1 MMQRWRHYLLG
12 AALAVLGLTTGCSIL
27 PKSEPQTRFTLP
39 AAALDTHVPQQ
50 KGVLFVAVPQGNR
63 LISSNYVLI
72 QPEHTEI
79 QVYKGTLWADTVPSL
94 LRERLITAFSE
105 AQLFDAISGDAALR
119 SDLALET
126 YVQRFQVQFENDQP
140 IVHVQADAKLV
151 DSNTASIV
159 RSQRFYVTQPAQSK
173 DVVHLVAAFGQATD
187 QLSLEL
193 IQWLSRECDKLTLPI
208 Q

>member
-1 MMQRWRHYLLG
+1 MMQHWRYYLLG
-12 AALAVLGLTTGCSIL
+12 VALAALGLISGCSIL
-27 PKSEPQTRFTLP
+27 PKSDPQARFNLP
-39 AAALDTHVPQQ
+39 ASTLSAPVSKQ
-50 KGVLFVAVPQGNR
+50 KGVLFVAVPQGTR
-63 LISSNYVLI
+63 LSSSNYILI

-126 YVQRFQVQFENDQP
+126 YIQRFQVQFENDQP
-140 IVHVQADAKLV
+140 VVHVQVDAKLV
-151 DSNTASIV
+151 DSNTASIL
-159 RSQRFYVTQPAQSK
+159 RSQRFYVTRPAQSK
-173 DVVHLVAAFGQATD
+173 DVVQLVNAFGKATD

-193 IQWLSRECDKLTLPI
+193 LQWLSR
-208 Q
+208 